1 MSPHFHVPYL
11 LPTVLLAIALAFKAP
26 TFFRAWRDPDVR
38 ATTLLLTWATAV
50 LIVITPINIQR
61 LNVLTGVPNIA
72 APWAYSFLTAF
83 NATGLT
89 MIIRWRE
96 APSEGRRRR
105 MIRIY
110 WIYAAIGVG
119 LWATFLLAHAPE
131 PRIYDLDT
139 YYAGTPW
146 MREHILLYLL
156 AHMVSSLVATYMLWR
171 WLPEVTNRW
180 LKTGVIFLQLGF
192 ASGLVF
198 DVTKLIAVGARWF
211 GVDLDLLS
219 TKAAPPFALIEAI
232 LVALGFIAPQAGP
245 VLQRWSRDQRDYWRL
260 RSLWRVVRV
269 VKPAAVAA
277 RLGFWAPLDLR
288 LMQRQQ
294 RIHDALRLLAPYLD
308 QGLYRQAYE
317 AAAAAHGA
325 DEAHGIAGAVAIQA
339 ATDAYRNG
347 TPTSSGRP
355 QQAATDIADHIDA
368 VSRALYRPRLIG
380 SIRQRVTSTE
390 SVTAHA

>member
-11 LPTVLLAIALAFKAP
+11 LPTALLAIALAFKTP
-26 TFFRAWRDPDVR
+26 TFLRAWRDPDVR

-50 LIVITPINIQR
+50 LVVITPINIHR

-110 WIYAAIGVG
+110 WIYAAVGAG

-131 PRIYDLDT
+131 PRVYDLDT
-139 YYAGTPW
+139 YYACTPW
-146 MREHILLYLL
+146 MREHILLYVL
-156 AHMVSSLVATYMLWR
+156 AHMVSALVATYMLWR

-180 LKTGVIFLQLGF
+180 LKTGVVFLQLGF

-198 DVTKLIAVGARWF
+198 DVTKLIAVSARWF
-211 GVDLDLLS
+211 GTDLDLLS
-219 TKAAPPFALIEAI
+219 TEAAPPFALVEAI
-232 LVALGFIAPQAGP
+232 LVALGFIAPQTGP
-245 VLQRWSRDQRDYWRL
+245 ALQRWSRDQRDYRRL

-269 VKPAAVAA
+269 VKTAAATA
-277 RLGFWAPLDLR
+277 RLGFWAPVDLR
-288 LMQRQQ
+288 LVQRRQ

-308 QGLYRQAYE
+308 QVLYRQAYE

-339 ATDAYRNG
+339 ATDAYRDQ
-347 TPTSSGRP
+347 TPVVGGRP
-355 QQAATDIADHIDA
+355 QQAAPDIADHIDA
-368 VSRALYRPRLIG
+368 ISRALSRPRLIG
-380 SIRQRVTSTE
+380 SIRRRVTSTE